1 MEKLRLGAAYH
12 GNRFLKHVEYDMQ
25 QLVEKNMNLV
35 VHMYTHN
42 DMDRNPKNMKEI
54 FDISKEKGLEV
65 WVDNW
70 GIGGPPGDKCH
81 FLGYHP
87 ECRRIKSNGE
97 ISPVSV
103 CFNHQAFVD
112 FSKNWIDHVK
122 EAGGDTLFW
131 DEPHM
136 NVDKEGIYDCTCPV
150 CRSLFKEKYG
160 YDMPEKANDDVRDF
174 QAWSV
179 GNYFAT
185 VTEYAHNLGMKNV
198 TCLMPK
204 SLQLIKGILDL
215 PYIDDIGTDPYWYDR
230 ENPYE
235 YVYNFSKDFMDTVTE
250 KGKQSHL
257 WIQTYFNKSGHEEEI
272 YLAADAAY
280 DVGARTIIAWS
291 YRGGEPCDYKSD
303 HCDRVWEI
311 TGDAMRRLRDRYQNE
326 KRLEMRRM
334 MGLE

>member
-54 FDISKEKGLEV
+54 FDISKDKGLEV

-122 EAGGDTLFW
+122 EAGGDTLFLKK
-131 DEPHM
+131 
-136 NVDKEGIYDCTCPV
+136 NTATICPKKLTMMFAI
-150 CRSLFKEKYG
+150 CRPG
-160 YDMPEKANDDVRDF
+160 AV
-174 QAWSV
+174 
-179 GNYFAT
+179 AT
-185 VTEYAHNLGMKNV
+185 IL
-198 TCLMPK
+198 PQ
-204 SLQLIKGILDL
+204 LQNI
-215 PYIDDIGTDPYWYDR
+215 
-230 ENPYE
+230 
-235 YVYNFSKDFMDTVTE
+235 
-250 KGKQSHL
+250 
-257 WIQTYFNKSGHEEEI
+257 
-272 YLAADAAY
+272 
-280 DVGARTIIAWS
+280 RTIW
-291 YRGGEPCDYKSD
+291 
-303 HCDRVWEI
+303 V
-311 TGDAMRRLRDRYQNE
+311 
-326 KRLEMRRM
+326 
-334 MGLE
+334 